1 MENDIAKKENAKRI
15 KDNNVAF
22 GLYQEVI
29 ANQKKSIRNLW
40 WAFVIMSVAWLVLLI
55 AYIMK

>member
-15 KDNNVAF
+15 KDNNVSF
-22 GLYQEVI
+22 EPYQEII

>member
-1 MENDIAKKENAKRI
+1 MKKDIAKKENAKRI
-15 KDNNVAF
+15 KDNNVTF

-40 WAFVIMSVAWLVLLI
+40 LAFVIMSIAWLVLLI

>member
-1 MENDIAKKENAKRI
+1 MEKDIAKKENAKRI

-22 GLYQEVI
+22 GLYQEII

-40 WAFVIMSVAWLVLLI
+40 WAFVIMSMAWLVLLI